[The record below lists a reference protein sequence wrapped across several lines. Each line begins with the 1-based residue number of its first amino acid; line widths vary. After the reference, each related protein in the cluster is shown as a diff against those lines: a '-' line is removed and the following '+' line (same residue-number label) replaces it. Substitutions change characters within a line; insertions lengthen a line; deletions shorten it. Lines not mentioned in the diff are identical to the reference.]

1 MIDINAGCKPY
12 KKGDRLIL
20 EIIVNDEDKSFD
32 FLGKALRNKFN
43 MEELGFNIDKVC
55 FWKDRYI
62 DNIPIELRSEIAD
75 KLQKALDEIRG
86 LIIVV
91 QDTAWLLGTGRSQT
105 EVFFGFGGFPC
116 LAESHAHKVMNL
128 IVRYV
133 WQLTFT
139 QIFRVSEGRIQK
151 LQRSFRISR
160 GQLIF
165 CQMDQRISILG
176 AYFSFSSSTSGHD
189 HFPGSGE
196 EEAGCGCRR
205 RF

>member
-86 LIIVV
+86 LIEI
-91 QDTAWLLGTGRSQT
+91 
-105 EVFFGFGGFPC
+105 
-116 LAESHAHKVMNL
+116 
-128 IVRYV
+128 Y
-133 WQLTFT
+133 
-139 QIFRVSEGRIQK
+139 
-151 LQRSFRISR
+151 
-160 GQLIF
+160 
-165 CQMDQRISILG
+165 
-176 AYFSFSSSTSGHD
+176 
-189 HFPGSGE
+189 
-196 EEAGCGCRR
+196 
-205 RF
+205 